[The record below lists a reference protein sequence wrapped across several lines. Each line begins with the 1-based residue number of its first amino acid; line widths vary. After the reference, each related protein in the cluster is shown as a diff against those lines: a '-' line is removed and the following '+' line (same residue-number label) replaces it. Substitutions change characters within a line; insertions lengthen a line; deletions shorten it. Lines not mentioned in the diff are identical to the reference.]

1 MLSFTD
7 VVIRWAF
14 RVKPKSAITDLH
26 PEEEDGKGGY
36 WHIVEDVTI
45 EHLVKKGSKKNTSRP
60 SGRKSKGSTS
70 NGIAHAAPSNPGPT
84 PSGPNDA
91 DIPPSVLPPAES
103 IPIAEGSIY

>member
-1 MLSFTD
+1 MT
-7 VVIRWAF
+7 RWAF

-60 SGRKSKGSTS
+60 SGRKSKGSAAS
-70 NGIAHAAPSNPGPT
+70 AAPSIPGP
-84 PSGPNDA
+84 PSSGPNDV
-91 DIPPSVLPPAES
+91 DIPPPSVLPPAES
-103 IPIAEGSIY
+103 IPTANGSTY